1 MVYLVRKGRLLGST
15 IGEMID
21 SNWEVTFSAKL
32 RKLILGCLEVSVIK
46 RIGPG

>member
-1 MVYLVRKGRLLGST
+1 MVSLVGKGRLFGSN

-32 RKLILGCLEVSVIK
+32 RKLNLGCLEVSVIK